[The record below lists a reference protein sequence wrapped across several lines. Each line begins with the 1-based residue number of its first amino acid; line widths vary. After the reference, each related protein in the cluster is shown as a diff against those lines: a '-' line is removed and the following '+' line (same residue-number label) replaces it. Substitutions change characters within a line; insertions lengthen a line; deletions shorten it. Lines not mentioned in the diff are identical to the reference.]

1 MTIKFC
7 PHCKKLGNARVM
19 AHYEQV
25 QWRGIPIKQR
35 KVIHMIEEGG
45 CGLTWYTAE
54 LPFEMLD
61 QEADG
66 ENYDLENVESDES
79 E

>member
-19 AHYEQV
+19 SHYEQV

-61 QEADG
+61 QEPDG
-66 ENYDLENVESDES
+66 DDMPV
-79 E
+79 